1 MEDPKSWTAPKAA
14 FDNLR
19 GDGICPKLAASRD
32 AFAKVE

>member
-19 GDGICPKLAASRD
+19 GDGICPKLASFQGRLR
-32 AFAKVE
+32 KG